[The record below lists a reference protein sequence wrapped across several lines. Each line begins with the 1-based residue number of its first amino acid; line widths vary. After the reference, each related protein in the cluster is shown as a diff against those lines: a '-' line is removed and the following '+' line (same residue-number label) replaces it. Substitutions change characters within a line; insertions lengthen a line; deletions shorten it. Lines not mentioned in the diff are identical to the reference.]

1 MVDENE
7 DAAQETI
14 SKVSRVAITAASMAV
29 QAIAKQREQR
39 ARELAEAEADRARE
53 LQSRWDAERA
63 AAHAQLATA
72 DDVWLDRASPAEVAG
87 AWQTAAVWA
96 EFEPGAFADIESR
109 LASEIERRY
118 GIDPRTAGTDGLD
131 VAADMHALADAER
144 AHELE
149 HDEAAR
155 DAGARSA
162 AAERD
167 DELGAGIVMSGAAQ
181 DAAAEQ
187 VAERGSAAAHGHAA
201 NALDIDADGV
211 AYDSDARRS
220 ALAERAAT
228 GGAEPDAVRA
238 RVVAANANGKPGRQ
252 ATSATSRAAAKAR
265 TPQVAPSRD
274 IGIEC

>member
-7 DAAQETI
+7 DAAKETM
-14 SKVSRVAITAASMAV
+14 SKVSRVAVTAASMAA
-29 QAIAKQREQR
+29 QALAKQRHQR

-63 AAHAQLATA
+63 AAQAQLATA

-96 EFEPGAFADIESR
+96 KFEPGAFVDIESR

-131 VAADMHALADAER
+131 VDMRALADAER
-144 AHELE
+144 VRERE
-149 HDEAAR
+149 HDEAVR

-167 DELGAGIVMSGAAQ
+167 DEIGAGIVMSGAPQ
-181 DAAAEQ
+181 DAAAERS
-187 VAERGSAAAHGHAA
+187 AELGSAAAHGHTA
-201 NALDIDADGV
+201 NSLDVDVNGI

-220 ALAERAAT
+220 ALAERAER
-228 GGAEPDAVRA
+228 GGAEPDAVKA
-238 RVVAANANGKPGRQ
+238 RVVASNANGKPGRQ
-252 ATSATSRAAAKAR
+252 ATSAISRAAAESRSLQAAR
-265 TPQVAPSRD
+265 ARD
-274 IGIEC
+274 IGFER